1 MRIISLAVDGIHQ
14 ASRCGLFQWLASQEA
29 NIICLQDLRAQS
41 SELTSNPEFEL
52 EGYFSYFFDS
62 PTQECNGVAIY
73 SREIPKA
80 IMYGFGASNAEDMNG
95 RYLQADFE
103 HVSVCSLLAPNV
115 TADST
120 TMTSSASE
128 QEIKDHFFRD
138 LLSHLNKIS
147 HKRREYV
154 ICGNWNIAHRDI
166 DVSDPDHSQGT
177 SGFLPN
183 EQQCLDQLYQNTGYA
198 DAFRLYNTDA
208 DEFNNWPSGEQDVGC
223 GWRTDLQV
231 VSQGLIKRIEYAAI
245 YKAKFF
251 SSHSPVIIDYDLE
264 NL

>member
-14 ASRCGLFQWLASQEA
+14 ASRRGLFQWLASQEA
-29 NIICLQDLRAQS
+29 DIICLQDLRAQT
-41 SELTSNPEFEL
+41 SELTSNPDFEL

-62 PTQECNGVAIY
+62 PTPQHNGVAIY
-73 SREIPKA
+73 SREVPKA

-103 HVSVCSLLAPNV
+103 HVSICSLLAPNAS
-115 TADST
+115 TDSKAI
-120 TMTSSASE
+120 TSSASE

-154 ICGNWNIAHRDI
+154 LCGNWNIAHRDI
-166 DVSDPDHSQGT
+166 DVSDPSSSMGT

-183 EQQCLDQLYQNTGYA
+183 EQQCLDQLYKNIGYA

-208 DEFNNWPSGEQDVGC
+208 DEFNYWPSGEQDVGP

-231 VSQGLIKRIEYAAI
+231 VSQGLINRVEYAVI
-245 YKAKFF
+245 YKAKTF
-251 SSHSPVIIDYDLE
+251 SCHSPVIIDYDLE